1 MLFYYPYFC
10 LFYELKCCFLVTVTI
25 LGISPII
32 LKLNAFLF
40 GLPLTLACVDKTD
53 INLIE
58 KCIRVYIN
66 YVYNVLYLSYETE

>member
-10 LFYELKCCFLVTVTI
+10 LFFKVLFFSYCHNFGNKSHNTQAEC
-25 LGISPII
+25 IS
-32 LKLNAFLF
+32 F